1 MARMVGSTSE
11 GSSRIPKERA
21 KQRENAEVR
30 AEANSAIASRASSG
44 KCSKPKGEYCR
55 LHNPAPR
62 FAGMTPEAMFDSI
75 MPKAVNNAGRITP
88 PVLGSKL
95 DAIDVEYKAAR
106 EALYTYARENKIDIP
121 NIGYYTSKQDLDLY
135 DPKLAA
141 LDQEYYE
148 LGYAWDETMQNRVVV
163 MNRYMG
169 KMIDAEF
176 PNQEEKAVAKL
187 AVLGRY
193 TAAEAFHDNEPTP
206 IEELGYTQQEFFKTI
221 NEPSFSA
228 RIENIE
234 KAYIAVSYDNKA
246 PESLFSG
253 LNEMRK
259 RRETKGPDEFQKEED
274 YVTFIQASSLYNNYS

>member
-1 MARMVGSTSE
+1 MVGSTSE

-75 MPKAVNNAGRITP
+75 MPKAVNNASRITP
-88 PVLGSKL
+88 PVLGAKL
-95 DAIDVEYKAAR
+95 DEIDVEYKKAR
-106 EALYTYARENKIDIP
+106 EELYTYAREHKIDIP
-121 NIGYYTSKQDLDLY
+121 NIGYYTSKYDTDLY
-135 DPKLAA
+135 DAKLAE
-141 LDQEYYE
+141 LDQNYYE
-148 LGYAWDETMQNRVVV
+148 LGYAWDETMQNRVIV
-163 MNRYMG
+163 MNRYMD
-169 KMIDAEF
+169 KMLHAEF
-176 PNQEEKAVAKL
+176 PNKEDQAVAKI
-187 AVLGRY
+187 AVFGRF
-193 TAAEAFHDNEPTP
+193 TAAEAFNDSEPTP
-206 IEELGYTQQEFFKTI
+206 IEELGYTQQEFFRTV

-246 PESLFSG
+246 PEKLFDA
-253 LNEMRK
+253 LKDMRK
-259 RRETKGPDEFQKEED
+259 RRETKGPDEFEKEED